1 MDHDG
6 YIWIHLRCQVL
17 HLRYQVQ
24 WIKENG
30 EWIILRERFD
40 VQLPMSKLVGDA
52 TTEGGGAIG
61 AGFQILTQKV
71 GEIQYVVR
79 SGCLVSL

>member
-1 MDHDG
+1 MCG
-6 YIWIHLRCQVL
+6 VAQAGRCWQGAAGSGIC
-17 HLRYQVQ
+17 RCC
-24 WIKENG
+24 G
-30 EWIILRERFD
+30 E
-40 VQLPMSKLVGDA
+40 
-52 TTEGGGAIG
+52 TEEKHSSIG